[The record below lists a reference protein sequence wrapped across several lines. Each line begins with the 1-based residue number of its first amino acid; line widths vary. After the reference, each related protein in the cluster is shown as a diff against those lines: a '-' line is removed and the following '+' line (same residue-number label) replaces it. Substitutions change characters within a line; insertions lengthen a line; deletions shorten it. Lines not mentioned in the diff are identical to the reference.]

1 MSRASLTHPLITL
14 AFCGALLAGCRSHDI
29 DFSPEPLAKAGAVY
43 SIPSPQATAAGQA
56 WWQAFGDPKLDALIR
71 QALDRNYGVMQA
83 VARLDQAASLTRQ
96 AQASRYPQLGLEAAL
111 RREWRESGEDDRL
124 NLVGGALAWEIDA
137 FNRLGSSALARQSE
151 QAARLED
158 VETVQLSLSAEVA
171 EAYFDAVE
179 QRHQLALL
187 RSQIATD
194 RELLALTQLRFDSG
208 LTASVDVWQQ
218 SSQLAETESIV
229 PPVEAILRF
238 SENRLDVLLGQAP
251 DALDQV
257 ADTDHFAGIGELP
270 FLGVPSDLLLNRPD
284 LRALRDELVAAD
296 AEIGRAIAER
306 LPRVIL
312 NGSLLYQD
320 GPEVSGPL
328 ALVLGSLVQPL
339 IDWGARK
346 AEVER
351 NRALYVERLALF
363 SQAYLEAVESVE
375 NALYQ
380 ERKQLEFLDRLERRR
395 GFLER
400 TVTETRDRYTNGLT
414 DFLPVLAAVKELQQ
428 LERILLRQQRDLL
441 GYRIRL
447 HRALGG
453 SVGGSWA
460 KAADSLGGMER

>member
-1 MSRASLTHPLITL
+1 MSRASLIHPLLTL
-14 AFCGALLAGCRSHDI
+14 AFCAALLAGCHSHDI
-29 DFSPEPLAKAGAVY
+29 DFSPEPLAQAGAEY
-43 SIPSPQATAAGQA
+43 SIPSPQPPAAEQA
-56 WWQAFGDPKLDALIR
+56 WWTAFGDPKLDALIR
-71 QALDRNYGVMQA
+71 QSLDKNYDVLQA
-83 VARLDQAASLTRQ
+83 VARLRQAASLTRQ
-96 AQASRYPQLGLEAAL
+96 AKASRYPQLNLEADL
-111 RREWRESGEDDRL
+111 RRDWRESGEDDRL
-124 NLVGGALAWEIDA
+124 NLAGGALAWEIDA
-137 FNRLGSSALARQSE
+137 FNRLGSATLARQSE

-158 VETVQLSLSAEVA
+158 VETVKLSLSAEVA

-179 QRHQLALL
+179 QRNQLALL

-251 DALDQV
+251 DALDRV
-257 ADTDHFAGIGELP
+257 EDTDNFAKIGNLP

-284 LRALRDELVAAD
+284 LQALRNELVAAD

-328 ALVLGSLVQPL
+328 ALVLGSFIQPL
-339 IDWGARK
+339 LDWGARK

-375 NALYQ
+375 NTLYQ

-400 TVTETRDRYTNGLT
+400 TVTETKDRYTNGLT
-414 DFLPVLAAVKELQQ
+414 DFLPVLAAIKELQQ

-453 SVGGSWA
+453 SVGSSRAGVNGS
-460 KAADSLGGMER
+460 LEGVE